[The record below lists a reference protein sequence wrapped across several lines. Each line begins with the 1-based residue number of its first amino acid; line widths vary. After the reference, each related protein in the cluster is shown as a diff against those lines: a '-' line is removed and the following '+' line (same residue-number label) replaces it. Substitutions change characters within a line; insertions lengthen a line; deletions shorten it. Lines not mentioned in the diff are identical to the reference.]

1 VALRCEKQ
9 GISQTAALVFFL
21 YRHFTLAQEKDLE
34 DEQQKLDDEKKD
46 IMKRL
51 SEAKKSGADKS
62 SVAMLQQELQ
72 RMG

>member
-1 VALRCEKQ
+1 M
-9 GISQTAALVFFL
+9 VFFL
-21 YRHFTLAQEKDLE
+21 YRHFTLAQERELE

-51 SEAKKSGADKS
+51 TEAKKSGADK
-62 SVAMLQQELQ
+62 AIIMKLQGDLQ